1 LGLSPR
7 LSDEV
12 FACLRSLS
20 REAGIPILL
29 VEQNTQRALELA
41 DRAYVIELGRVVSE
55 GKPETLLA
63 DGTLLEAYLGRSD
76 AKPEPARHAV

>member
-1 LGLSPR
+1 MPAS
-7 LSDEV
+7 
-12 FACLRSLS
+12 ASLS
-20 REAGIPILL
+20 REAGITILL

-63 DGTLLEAYLGRSD
+63 DGTLLEAYLGRST
-76 AKPEPARHAV
+76 ATQARPGQAQTV